1 MTRLVLPGLLLLAT
15 ACSTRTVQLTR
26 GPQASS
32 SFALQNRQ
40 LFQRVPMW
48 YLNPPPRD
56 SSHLVASATA
66 LSADMSLALERAE
79 LDARNQLTAQLDAKF
94 AGIAVRMQHE
104 MPQGDSAAVAD
115 EFTRLYRGTMSQ
127 WLRGSRARERHVEP
141 EGSGFRAWVLVE
153 VPVTE
158 LSREV
163 VRTARRNAHV
173 GAQIVASATFRELE
187 RTVGVTG
194 AERPRP

>member
-1 MTRLVLPGLLLLAT
+1 MRPLLLGLLLLVP

-32 SFALQNRQ
+32 SFALENRQ

-66 LSADMSLALERAE
+66 LSADMPLALERAE
-79 LDARNQLTAQLDAKF
+79 LDARNQLAAQLDAKF
-94 AGIAVRMQHE
+94 ADIARRMQLE
-104 MPQGDSAAVAD
+104 MPQADSGAVAE

-127 WLRGSRARERHVEP
+127 WLRGSRARDRHVEP

-153 VPVTE
+153 VPVVE
-158 LSREV
+158 LNREV
-163 VRTARRNAHV
+163 VRNARRNAHV
-173 GAQIVASATFRELE
+173 GSQIVASATFLELE
-187 RTVGVTG
+187 RSVGATD